1 MASDATSSQTRVL
14 TRARR
19 RKDRTRIATL
29 NCRTLLAD
37 ETLTELDITLTE
49 NNVSVCALQE
59 VRREGFMSQTS
70 KNYKIFWFG
79 EHPGRGGVGFAVHS
93 KFVHLVKTVRGV
105 PDSDGRLITM
115 DILIHDSKHPV
126 TLICAYSPTNSATK
140 QAREKFYSRLRD
152 IVTPRAWLL
161 GDLNA

>member
-1 MASDATSSQTRVL
+1 
-14 TRARR
+14 
-19 RKDRTRIATL
+19 
-29 NCRTLLAD
+29 
-37 ETLTELDITLTE
+37 
-49 NNVSVCALQE
+49 
-59 VRREGFMSQTS
+59 MSQTS

-79 EHPGRGGVGFAVHS
+79 EHPGRGGVGFAVHT

-126 TLICAYSPTNSATK
+126 TLICAYSPTNAATK

-152 IVTPRAWLL
+152 IVTPRTWLM
-161 GDLNA
+161 GDLNARVGRRPVSSLD